1 MSGNQ
6 SKMTRHAQKQENS
19 PTTCRKLIEIDPEQ
33 TQLIKLSD
41 KDVNTDMVTALLMFK
56 K

>member
-19 PTTCRKLIEIDPEQ
+19 PTACRKSIEIDPEQ
-33 TQLIKLSD
+33 TDNKIIRQGC
-41 KDVNTDMVTALLMFK
+41 
-56 K
+56 